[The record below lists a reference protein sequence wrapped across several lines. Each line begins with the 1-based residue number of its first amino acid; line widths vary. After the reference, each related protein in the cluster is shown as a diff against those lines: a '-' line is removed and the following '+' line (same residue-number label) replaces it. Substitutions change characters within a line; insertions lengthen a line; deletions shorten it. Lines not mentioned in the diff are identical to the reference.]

1 MDHETA
7 LAPGLERQL
16 RAGAWALPAF
26 GALLVLGTLT
36 HQPDSTVD
44 FPAYARYVT
53 RDAFLAGH
61 LFASIVGAALG
72 IIGTASVALLVA
84 ARRGHSGRVLL
95 GAALSTV
102 AHVLN
107 TALFGVAAFAQ
118 PAIGRA
124 YQDGVMAAVD
134 VNRDVYG
141 PELGSTAAAALV
153 LWTAGAVLIGT
164 ALRRTDPGLRGPGLA
179 YAITLPVFFVS
190 GLPGGPVQPIA
201 GAAFTAGAVLV
212 VRRLTHHAPA
222 AGDAPVPSL
231 N

>member
-1 MDHETA
+1 MDPETA
-7 LAPGLERQL
+7 LAPHLERQL
-16 RAGAWALPAF
+16 RLGAWALPAF
-26 GALLVLGTLT
+26 GVLLVLGTLT
-36 HQPDSTVD
+36 HQPDVTAD
-44 FPAYARYVT
+44 FPAYAEYVT
-53 RDAFLAGH
+53 RDVFLASH
-61 LFASIVGAALG
+61 LLASIVGAALG
-72 IIGTASVALLVA
+72 IVGTASLALLVA
-84 ARRGHSGRVLL
+84 ARRGQDGRVLL
-95 GAALSTV
+95 GAALSSV

-124 YQDGVMAAVD
+124 YQDGVTAAVD

-141 PELGSTAAAALV
+141 PELGGTAAAALL

-201 GAAFTAGAVLV
+201 GAAFTVVAVLV
-212 VRRLTHHAPA
+212 VRRLTRRSARQAASVPA
-222 AGDAPVPSL
+222 
-231 N
+231 